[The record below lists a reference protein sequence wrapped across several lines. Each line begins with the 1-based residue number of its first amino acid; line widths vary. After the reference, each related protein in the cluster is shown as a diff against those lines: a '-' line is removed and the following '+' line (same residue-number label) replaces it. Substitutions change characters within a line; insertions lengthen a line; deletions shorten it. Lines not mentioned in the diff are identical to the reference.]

1 MSQPRDFRSRYL
13 ARTLSVEI
21 THMHYK
27 TTRRNG
33 PEVAAGGRT
42 GLCGQVSRACLTS
55 SLPVVVIASHS
66 RKLISLLL
74 SGSAAVLQAIKE
86 SRTSFARS
94 VAAQR
99 QHSQYGVQGR
109 RMAFQEMVW
118 MHMDGWVVTRII
130 ISSWLD
136 LVSVVTS
143 AVVVQLKL
151 LLHGCTAARALVSHS
166 PLSWSG
172 LPLPSMIVANVAASC

>member
-27 TTRRNG
+27 ATRRNG

-74 SGSAAVLQAIKE
+74 SGSAAVLQAINDQGIE
-86 SRTSFARS
+86 DILCEVHGSSATAQSVRCSRPS
-94 VAAQR
+94 
-99 QHSQYGVQGR
+99 HGVSGDG
-109 RMAFQEMVW
+109 
-118 MHMDGWVVTRII
+118 MDGWIVTRII

-151 LLHGCTAARALVSHS
+151 LLNSCTAARALVSHS
-166 PLSWSG
+166 PLSWSE
-172 LPLPSMIVANVAASC
+172 LPLPSMIAANVAASC